1 MVTEN
6 SGNVKG
12 EKSFNKNSNSDI
24 FTEVDKFLEEKRRY
38 ITESII
44 GLRTLEELDDYTL
57 DVGIKKTYL
66 CIKVESEQTYETL
79 AKIVEM
85 FIKSYGG
92 TVTIYPKGERVCIEL
107 ITPKRGL

>member
-92 TVTIYPKGERVCIEL
+92 TVTVYPKGERVCIEL

>member
-1 MVTEN
+1 MVAEN

-12 EKSFNKNSNSDI
+12 EKSFNKNSDNDI
-24 FTEVDKFLEEKRRY
+24 FMEVDKFLEEKRRY

-85 FIKSYGG
+85 FIKAYGG
-92 TVTIYPKGERVCIEL
+92 TVTIYPKGERVCLEL